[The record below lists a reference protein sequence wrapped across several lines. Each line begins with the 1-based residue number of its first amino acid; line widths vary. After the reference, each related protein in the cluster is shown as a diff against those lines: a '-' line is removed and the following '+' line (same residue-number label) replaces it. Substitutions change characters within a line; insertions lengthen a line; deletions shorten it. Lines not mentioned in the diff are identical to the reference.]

1 MIKNWRRWGLAALAC
16 GMVGSAHAN
25 PSMLKSFKFNQP
37 SFLQQHPFAHAHVV
51 IQVDQN
57 KPKRWTLVLNN
68 VQNMLDYMGPDKI
81 QIVVVAFGPGLN
93 MLLAH
98 SPDAKRIES
107 MAAEGV
113 EFDACHNTMEAMA
126 RKLGHMPVLLPQPVI
141 VPAGVIRIVQ
151 LEQHG
156 FAYIKP

>member
-1 MIKNWRRWGLAALAC
+1 MKNLRRWAIALFAC
-16 GMVGSAHAN
+16 GSVGVAHAN
-25 PSMLKSFKFNQP
+25 PSMLKNFNFSQP
-37 SFLQQHPFAHAHVV
+37 SFLQQHPFARAHVV
-51 IQVDQN
+51 IQVDQD
-57 KPKRWTLVLNN
+57 KPQRWGLVLNN

-81 QIVVVAFGPGLN
+81 QIVVVAFGPGLK

-98 SPDAKRIES
+98 SPETKRIES
-107 MAAEGV
+107 IAAEGV

-126 RKLGHMPVLLPQPVI
+126 RKLGHMPALLPQPVI

-156 FAYIKP
+156 FGYIKP

>member
-1 MIKNWRRWGLAALAC
+1 MKKIRALGLACMALGWA
-16 GMVGSAHAN
+16 GLAHAN
-25 PSMLKSFKFNQP
+25 PSMMKSFKFDEPSYLQP
-37 SFLQQHPFAHAHVV
+37 HPFAKAHVV
-51 IQVDQN
+51 IQVDQDN
-57 KPKRWTLVLNN
+57 PQRWGLALNN
-68 VQNMLDYMGPDKI
+68 VQNMLDYMGSDKI
-81 QIVVVAFGPGLN
+81 QIIVVGFGPGLK

-113 EFDACHNTMEAMA
+113 EFDACHNTMTAMA